1 VKGSITFEFACED
14 ADQAQTY
21 WKGMI
26 EASRPATVVSV
37 SEVVIQLRELDGAGA
52 AAEVTVEEDPPE
64 PESGFP
70 RPKGW
75 TS

>member
-1 VKGSITFEFACED
+1 MKGSITFEFDCGD

-26 EASRPATVVSV
+26 EASRPMTVVAV
-37 SEVVIQLRELDGAGA
+37 SEVVIQLRELNDPGA
-52 AAEVTVEEDPPE
+52 AAEVIVEEDPPE
-64 PESGFP
+64 PEPGFP

-75 TS
+75 T